1 MYCPNLI
8 EYIQRKCIID
18 AYKLFLKTILTNTFL
33 QKKKNTF
40 KILSKKNLKTLFK
53 EIKKIIFHKK
63 VCGYDFSKYL
73 NCTFKT
79 FSFLELFKQNP
90 KYLSA

>member
-33 QKKKNTF
+33 QKKKIPSRPF
-40 KILSKKNLKTLFK
+40 QKKILRYCLRKLKR
-53 EIKKIIFHKK
+53 
-63 VCGYDFSKYL
+63 
-73 NCTFKT
+73 
-79 FSFLELFKQNP
+79 
-90 KYLSA
+90 